1 MNDRLCGA
9 CEKPLPADADRRM
22 IYCGEAC
29 RKRANR
35 LKRASAAVV
44 PLRPQDAAQ
53 RDTSR
58 HDDLRNVWRMLID
71 SVATQ
76 GVLVPGS
83 AGVPVA
89 HPALRFV
96 AQIDA
101 QLLKHEMHPAETG
114 SDDLDALIAKA
125 LRVSDDEGKAV

>member
-9 CEKPLPADADRRM
+9 CGKPLPADSDRRRTT
-22 IYCGEAC
+22 CDDAC

-53 RDTSR
+53 RDTGR
-58 HDDLRNVWRMLID
+58 HDDLRDLWARIVASI
-71 SVATQ
+71 ATQ